1 MPSGNFCAGEK
12 KALAN
17 DVVVDG
23 VTGFLLEFPHHVILA
38 QVVFPRKGFNG
49 KIFSKVVVNIT
60 EKLFY
65 LGITAVE
72 RACRKCTA
80 FPEKCGLHKP

>member
-1 MPSGNFCAGEK
+1 MGGAFGNFCAGEK

-38 QVVFPRKGFNG
+38 RGSISVQGSQWKD
-49 KIFSKVVVNIT
+49 
-60 EKLFY
+60 LQ
-65 LGITAVE
+65 
-72 RACRKCTA
+72 
-80 FPEKCGLHKP
+80 